1 MQFLLWGGSIFG
13 GLFYFMASN
22 SVVTLTEII
31 FMWGAITIRSV
42 VISAKYATLSE
53 ARIRLYKNEVL
64 PDQMFSFDLMF
75 ADWYY

>member
-1 MQFLLWGGSIFG
+1 
-13 GLFYFMASN
+13 
-22 SVVTLTEII
+22 VVTLTEII
-31 FMWGAITIRSV
+31 FMWGAIAIRSV

-75 ADWYY
+75 ADWYF